1 MAVAVKT
8 AVSLPKDIFEE
19 VDIYAKDH
27 HQSRSSVIR
36 LALERLLNAY
46 QDQKTLLKAKE
57 IYAELA
63 QSDQKLA
70 EDFLSISSET
80 LEVDG

>member
-1 MAVAVKT
+1 MAVTVKT
-8 AVSLPKDIFEE
+8 AVSLPEYLFEE
-19 VDIYAKDH
+19 VDTYAKTH

-36 LALERLLNAY
+36 LALEKLLNAY